1 MRIFWFIPL
10 KLLEVS
16 SKGKTVFFQKPL
28 EFYPRLLYSSD
39 KERNNWIITGLGEG
53 IHWPDIDED
62 ISLTNLINRSPSG
75 ESKSSF
81 EKWNSGRKR

>member
-1 MRIFWFIPL
+1 MKIEDVKIEENL
-10 KLLEVS
+10 LLVKLSDGRVLS
-16 SKGKTVFFQKPL
+16 LPL